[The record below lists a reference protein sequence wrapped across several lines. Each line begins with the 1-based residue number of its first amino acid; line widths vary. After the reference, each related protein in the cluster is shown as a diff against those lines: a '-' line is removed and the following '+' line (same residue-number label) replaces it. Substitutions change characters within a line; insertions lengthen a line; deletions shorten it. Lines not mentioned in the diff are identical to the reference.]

1 MVTGEVGRM
10 QDETGEFGLM
20 DETVSVDVGRGTG
33 PDREILL
40 PSLGIIWHPDASRI
54 GAVAPL
60 MFGRATEASVSR
72 NAPQFRKRGVAEE
85 PLADRRISRSEL
97 MIKRVAPREFS
108 ITPPDSKMK
117 VLVNGQA
124 VTAPT
129 TVSLDALG
137 EDIIITLAG
146 TIVLSLFLSP
156 AEAAPTPPEGRLL
169 GISGAMQSIW
179 RAIAR
184 VAPTHLPV
192 LIRGETGT
200 GKELVAQALHLASD
214 RAAENLVSIN
224 MATLS
229 KELGAADLFGAIK
242 GAFTGAVRDRVGFFE
257 TADNSTIFLD
267 EIGDT
272 PADLQAM
279 LLRVLE
285 SGEFRR
291 VGETRLRYTG
301 ARVLAATDRPLGA
314 DDFSQP
320 LLRRLESMVI
330 EMPPLRRRRVDIGLL
345 VKHFLDTG
353 SFDAQASDFADHIT
367 AMVLHDW
374 PGNVREL
381 RNAVQQISVGHV
393 PTFNTPESGGEM
405 GPTGVPQMGTKS
417 QTVPISAPAAKPSY
431 RAPASVSES
440 EMLEALDAA
449 DWRIKEAA
457 EHLNVS
463 RTALYGLMEKSSS
476 VRTLDDVSDDEIRT
490 AMAAHPGDIGAW
502 ARTLKVPQGVLER
515 HTKKMMF
522 D

>member
-1 MVTGEVGRM
+1 M
-10 QDETGEFGLM
+10 QDETGEYGLM
-20 DETVSVDVGRGTG
+20 DETVSVEGARTG
-33 PDREILL
+33 GPGREILL

-72 NAPQFRKRGVAEE
+72 NAPQFRKRGVSEE
-85 PLADRRISRSEL
+85 PLADRRISRSEVK
-97 MIKRVAPREFS
+97 IKRVGPREFS

-117 VLVNGQA
+117 VLVNGHQ
-124 VTAPT
+124 VTAPV

-137 EDIIITLAG
+137 DDIIITLAG

-156 AEAAPTPPEGRLL
+156 AEAAPAPPEGRLL
-169 GISGAMQSIW
+169 GVSGAMQAIW
-179 RAIAR
+179 RAISR

-229 KELGAADLFGAIK
+229 KELGAADLFGATK

-257 TADNSTIFLD
+257 TADASTIFLD

-285 SGEFRR
+285 TGEFRR

-330 EMPPLRRRRVDIGLL
+330 EMPPLRHRRVDIGILI
-345 VKHFLDTG
+345 KHFLDTG
-353 SFDAQASDFADHIT
+353 SFGAAPTDFTEHMT

-381 RNAVQQISVGHV
+381 RNAVQQMSVGQV
-393 PTFNTPESGGEM
+393 PAFNVPEM
-405 GPTGVPQMGTKS
+405 GPTGVPQMGPKS
-417 QTVPISAPAAKPSY
+417 SGVPKAKPSY
-431 RAPASVSES
+431 RAPASVTEA
-440 EMLEALDAA
+440 EMLAALDAT

-463 RTALYGLMEKSSS
+463 RTALYGLMEKSNS
-476 VRTLDDVSDDEIRT
+476 VRTLEDISDADIRT
-490 AMAAHPGDIGAW
+490 AMEAHPGDIGAW
-502 ARTLKVPQGVLER
+502 ARALKVPHGVLER

>member
-1 MVTGEVGRM
+1 M
-10 QDETGEFGLM
+10 QDETGDYGLM
-20 DETVSVDVGRGTG
+20 DETVSVDTGRGMG
-33 PDREILL
+33 ADREILL
-40 PSLGIIWHPDASRI
+40 PSLGIIWHADASRI

-72 NAPQFRKRGVAEE
+72 NAPMFRKRGSAEE

-97 MIKRVAPREFS
+97 MIKRTGPREFS

-117 VLVNGQA
+117 VLVNGQP
-124 VTAPT
+124 VTAPV

-137 EDIIITLAG
+137 DDIIITLAG
-146 TIVLSLFLSP
+146 TVVLSLFLSP
-156 AEAAPTPPEGRLL
+156 AETAPQPPEGRLL
-169 GISGAMQSIW
+169 GISGAMQSVW

-214 RAAENLVSIN
+214 RASENLVSIN

-229 KELGAADLFGAIK
+229 RELGGADLFGAAK
-242 GAFTGAVRDRVGFFE
+242 GAFTGAVRDRIGFFE
-257 TADNSTIFLD
+257 TADKSTIFLD

-285 SGEFRR
+285 TGEFRR
-291 VGETRLRYTG
+291 VGETRLRFSG
-301 ARVLAATDRPLGA
+301 ARVLAATDRALGA

-330 EMPPLRRRRVDIGLL
+330 EIPPLRRRRVDIGLL
-345 VKHFLDTG
+345 IKHFLDTG
-353 SFDAQASDFADHIT
+353 AVDTRPVDFADHIT

-393 PTFNTPESGGEM
+393 PQFGAPMDGGEM
-405 GPTGVPQMGTKS
+405 GPTGVPEMGTK
-417 QTVPISAPAAKPSY
+417 TPDVPSGKPASKPTY
-431 RAPASVSES
+431 RAPASVTEA

-476 VRTLDDVSDDEIRT
+476 VRTLEDVPDAEIRA
-490 AMAAHPGDIGAW
+490 AMDAHPGDIGAW
-502 ARTLKVPQGVLER
+502 ARALKLPQGVLER